1 MTHRNGQSSP
11 TRITHHSL
19 ENMMSRI
26 RSVVS
31 FVTTMVVAAA
41 CGDRTTTPT
50 GVSATPSAGVSAN
63 LEKSGHLN
71 FALSG
76 TVSGFPTGIVFLSG
90 GGNYDPS
97 TASNVIPTDTRVNAG
112 GGFSCIRGVGQGPLT
127 NCATGEGVRWDTEQL
142 LASTSFKCR
151 LSDTAVPIST
161 GPETAVLFADFYR
174 AGDGNDESFRA
185 QMIVTSKDLDPVTD
199 GIQNLWI
206 QGVGCGSAVVHFG
219 E

>member
-1 MTHRNGQSSP
+1 
-11 TRITHHSL
+11 
-19 ENMMSRI
+19 MM
-26 RSVVS
+26 V
-31 FVTTMVVAAA
+31 MAAA

-50 GVSATPSAGVSAN
+50 GVSATPNAAASAN

-76 TVSGFPTGIVFLSG
+76 SVSGFPSGIVFLSG
-90 GGNYDPS
+90 GGVYDPS

-112 GGFSCIRGVGQGPLT
+112 GGFSCVRGVAQGPLSG
-127 NCATGEGVRWDTEQL
+127 CATDQGVRWDTEQL

-151 LSDTAVPIST
+151 VSDTAVPIST
-161 GPETAVLFADFYR
+161 GPETAVLLADFYR

-185 QMIVTSKDLDPVTD
+185 QMIVTSQDLDPITD